1 MVSPS
6 TAHLYTEIAASVLRY
21 NFLTWHVLFLF
32 PYWEISAHLFPC
44 LCCLCHYSRC
54 LPESHFCA
62 PTASPVPSMACCVC
76 HSCQMMWCS
85 EANQIAF
92 SSHMVF
98 WFAFSHVR
106 LLLCCLFM
114 SAQSTL
120 SSELKVLQIK
130 WFHFPDNLALR
141 STAFRHYNA
150 IYFFKML

>member
-44 LCCLCHYSRC
+44 LCCLCHYSRS

-106 LLLCCLFM
+106 LLLCCSFILVVFIYVCSKYFVLWAE
-114 SAQSTL
+114 SATNKMISFPWQFSLAQYSISTL
-120 SSELKVLQIK
+120 
-130 WFHFPDNLALR
+130 
-141 STAFRHYNA
+141 
-150 IYFFKML
+150 